1 MFRQLWGEREIAGGE
16 CHGLLLGLEQR
27 KQIGCCRRGVNTTRE
42 VRWEMC
48 DRTDIYTTPSQ
59 IKYNILPS
67 HLPLYEPHCN
77 DLFTTTKPILLLIK
91 SLSFSLIP
99 TGLL

>member
-1 MFRQLWGEREIAGGE
+1 MCGCSDSCGGREIAGGE
-16 CHGLLLGLEQR
+16 CHGVLLGLEQR
-27 KQIGCCRRGVNTTRE
+27 KQIGCCRRGANTTRE

-67 HLPLYEPHCN
+67 HLPLYEPHRN
-77 DLFTTTKPILLLIK
+77 D
-91 SLSFSLIP
+91 
-99 TGLL
+99 